1 MLLADFYS
9 MMPDKKAALWYPMVG
24 VSPDIE
30 KLRAKLFCRQND
42 AAVWDK
48 SERLRRDWVISEIVR
63 DIARSIN
70 IHHRSCPTALVEA
83 TSCHAIRPLITPCP
97 STAITSSQDIPFVS
111 ELPIRAASSQATS
124 LPIRS
129 HVRLHALL
137 VLRRK
142 LIVPGPRVFSGS
154 AARTLS

>member
-48 SERLRRDWVISEIVR
+48 SERLRRDWVISKTVL
-63 DIARSIN
+63 DIAKSIY

-97 STAITSSQDIPFVS
+97 STAITNSQDIPFVS
-111 ELPIRAASSQATS
+111 ELSIRATSSQATP
-124 LPIRS
+124 LPLRR
-129 HVRLHALL
+129 HVRFHTPLP
-137 VLRRK
+137 LRRK
-142 LIVPGPRVFSGS
+142 LIMPGPRVFSGS